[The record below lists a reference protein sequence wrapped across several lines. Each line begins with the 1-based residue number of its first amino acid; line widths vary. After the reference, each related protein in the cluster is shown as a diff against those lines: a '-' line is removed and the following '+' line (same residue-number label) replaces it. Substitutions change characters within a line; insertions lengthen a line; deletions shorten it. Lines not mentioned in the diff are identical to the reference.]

1 MQVMNSNMPVSKL
14 EVSTDGGATW
24 QATTRKEYNYFENPA
39 GFGADSV
46 DVKITSSGGKSIV
59 VKSVS
64 IAANSKKTAGSNFA

>member
-1 MQVMNSNMPVSKL
+1 MNSNMPVFKL

-46 DVKITSSGGKSIV
+46 DVKSTSSGGKSIV

>member
-24 QATTRKEYNYFENPA
+24 QYNYFENPA